1 MHTSIRLET
10 PCEFINV
17 TPLNPLISKCQIKVC
32 YVSDE
37 PNRNKSIITKEVA
50 RSMANSLP
58 GSPIVGYYNEA
69 TGDFEEHNR
78 TIDISNGKFTI
89 KDSTR
94 PYGFVD
100 LGAKVWFQK
109 FLDDGEVE
117 REYLMTEGY
126 LWTGQYPEAQRII
139 DEGNNQSMEL
149 DDKFLD
155 AYWTKDNK
163 GKPQFFI
170 INEAIISKLC
180 VLGEDCEPCF
190 EGSNITSPQITFS
203 FEDSFKEQLFS
214 MMNQIKEI
222 LNEGGAP
229 VFNTYAVEIGDSLW
243 NALYSY
249 LEKSFPQ
256 TLEDGYVCGSTYRIE
271 GIYEEGGQK
280 FAILQNR
287 ANSKYFRMNFA
298 LDESTGF
305 AASAEL
311 VEVTKTYVPLAQP
324 QFALADV
331 ENFETEYAKKKKEE
345 KEEEEKN
352 KKDAGKEPGDEGKSE
367 GKEDKPEDKKEE
379 GSEEDPEDDDEEEKK
394 KKKKTKFAKDDKEDD
409 EEICP
414 KCGKPVSEC
423 ECDKDDDEEKNKK
436 DQGKKAK
443 YNLDEIQEYTELQ
456 QRYSELETNYNN
468 LVSEHQTLQE
478 QVTSLTEFKNSMERK
493 DKEAMINSF
502 YMLSDE
508 DKKDCVENIDKYSLD
523 DIEAKLSIIC
533 VRNKV
538 NFNLDEDKN
547 EQTDPTTYN
556 LNGAN
561 ISDESTPAWVKSLRS
576 VAKNMK

>member
-1 MHTSIRLET
+1 MQHTSVKLET

-50 RSMANSLP
+50 KTMANSLP
-58 GSPIVGYYNEA
+58 GSPIVGYFNEA
-69 TGDFEEHNR
+69 KGDFEEHNR
-78 TIDISNGKFTI
+78 IIDISNGQFRI
-89 KDSTR
+89 KDNTR

-100 LGAKVWFQK
+100 LNAKVWFQK

-126 LWTGQYPEAQRII
+126 IWTGQYPESKRII

-149 DDKFLD
+149 DDNLID
-155 AYWTKDNK
+155 AFWTKDSK

-190 EGSNITSPQITFS
+190 EGSNITAPQIQFS
-203 FEDSFKEQLFS
+203 LDENFKNKLFS
-214 MMNQIKEI
+214 LMEEMKEI

-229 VFNTYAVEIGDSLW
+229 VFTTYAVEIGDSLW
-243 NALYSY
+243 SALYSY
-249 LEKSFPQ
+249 LEKTYPRANEEGCVYDSI
-256 TLEDGYVCGSTYRIE
+256 YRIE
-271 GIYEEGGQK
+271 GIYEEGSQK

-287 ANSKYFRMNFA
+287 SNSKYFRLNFS
-298 LDESTGF
+298 LDDNTGF

-311 VEVTKTYVPLAQP
+311 VEVTKTYVPAAEP

-331 ENFETEYAKKKKEE
+331 EAYELEYAKCKKEKEDEEDKKKKE
-345 KEEEEKN
+345 
-352 KKDAGKEPGDEGKSE
+352 GSGEGE
-367 GKEDKPEDKKEE
+367 GGE
-379 GSEEDPEDDDEEEKK
+379 GTGDDDDDEEKK
-394 KKKKTKFAKDDKEDD
+394 KKTKHSLEGGED
-409 EEICP
+409 ICE
-414 KCGKPVSEC
+414 KCGKPLSEC
-423 ECDKDDDEEKNKK
+423 ECSE
-436 DQGKKAK
+436 GKKVE
-443 YNLDEIQEYTELQ
+443 YNLDEIQEYTELVEK
-456 QRYSELETNYNN
+456 YSALESEKETLANKVASLEAELST
-468 LVSEHQTLQE
+468 LV
-478 QVTSLTEFKNSMERK
+478 EFKKNIERK
-493 DKEAMINSF
+493 DKEAMIASF

-508 DKKDCVENIDKYSLD
+508 EKKDVVENIDNYSLD

-538 NFNLDEDKN
+538 SFNLEDDKN
-547 EQTDPTTYN
+547 QETKPTTFSLDGN
-556 LNGAN
+556 MGDDNV
-561 ISDESTPAWVKSLRS
+561 PAWVKSLRD
-576 VAKNMK
+576 VAKSMN